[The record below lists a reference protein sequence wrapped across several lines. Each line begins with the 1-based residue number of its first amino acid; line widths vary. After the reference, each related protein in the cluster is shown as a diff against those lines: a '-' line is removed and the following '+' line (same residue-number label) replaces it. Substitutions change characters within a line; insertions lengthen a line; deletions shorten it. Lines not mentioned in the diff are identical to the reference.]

1 MKTMPVNR
9 QPSGVPAGGQFAAS
23 PHAESDV
30 TILEPDTAGR
40 IESAYAAVNEALAS
54 DGMRIGPPSPRYNED
69 RDTYNAAVAEAKNA
83 LDAAAGPGLR
93 DEIAAVI
100 AKQFAEHRANVES
113 ERASLTAAIDSA
125 TKARTAAE
133 ALAAFDGVIDLS
145 DVSGSAWKAPSRA
158 AATSYAQARLDNLD
172 LDRRFH
178 PDTHGVADALGEPKR
193 TWIRTASWDVIRDH
207 FEEAMRQAGV
217 A

>member
-1 MKTMPVNR
+1 MDVL
-9 QPSGVPAGGQFAAS
+9 
-23 PHAESDV
+23 AER
-30 TILEPDTAGR
+30 TLGHKWICAGR
-40 IESAYAAVNEALAS
+40 
-54 DGMRIGPPSPRYNED
+54 
-69 RDTYNAAVAEAKNA
+69 K
-83 LDAAAGPGLR
+83 AAADFRWIATNLPACGDQLRVVPYVFLGAAATVPEISITGDVAKHALPGRTDQHGNVVIDRLR
-93 DEIAAVI
+93 RERRILQRVVLPVVGRPVLGLKLI
-100 AKQFAEHRANVES
+100 HELHR
-113 ERASLTAAIDSA
+113 LTEAIDSA

-172 LDRRFH
+172 HDRRFH

-193 TWIRTASWDVIRDH
+193 TWIRTASWDVIRDD

>member
-1 MKTMPVNR
+1 MTVSR
-9 QPSGVPAGGQFAAS
+9 QPSGVPTGGQFSSAPHSEAS
-23 PHAESDV
+23 VTLLPGVDV
-30 TILEPDTAGR
+30 VVRLER
-40 IESAYAAVNEALAS
+40 SYAAVNEALNT

-69 RDTYNAAVAEAKNA
+69 RDTYNAAVAEAKAA
-83 LDAAAGPGLR
+83 LDAAAGHGLR
-93 DEIAAVI
+93 DEIATVI
-100 AKQFAEHRANVES
+100 AEQFAVHRGHVES
-113 ERASLTAAIDSA
+113 ERASLTEAIDTA

-172 LDRRFH
+172 HDRRFH
-178 PDTHGVADALGEPKR
+178 PDTHAVADALGEPKR
-193 TWIRTASWDVIRDH
+193 TWIRTASWDVIRDD